1 MEYAEFENGNLLL
14 MKEMQFDSGMGKRAD
29 KIYRAANNVAKLLA
43 DNSNN
48 LYLNLKVE
56 I

>member
-14 MKEMQFDSGMGKRAD
+14 MKEMQFDSGMGKRAG

-56 I
+56 L